1 MKKLCI
7 LGVTGSIG
15 TQSIEVVLGHP
26 ELFTITAISCGRN
39 IQKCE
44 KIMNQLQIPH
54 ICVQEEKDYKYL
66 KEKYPDKSFYLGSE
80 GMIKLASLNE
90 VDIVLNAVVGFAGL
104 LPTIE
109 AIKAGKDIAIA
120 NKETLVAAGHIIIPL
135 VKEYQVKILPVD
147 SEHSAIWQSLYG
159 RSHNEIDKIILTCS
173 GGSFRDKSKEE
184 LRNVTVE
191 QALKHPNWNMGA
203 KITVDSATLFNK
215 GLEVIEA
222 KWLFDVDYDQIEV
235 LIHPESVIH
244 SMVEFKD
251 HAIIGQL
258 GTPDMKLPIQY
269 ALTYPRRDNL
279 IGSERLDLTKT
290 NGLHFY
296 HPDTDRFPA
305 LTLAYEAGR
314 RGGSMP
320 CVLNAANEQANS
332 YFREGKIRF
341 LDIYDLVRQ
350 AMYAHQAIDQPTL
363 DELLEIDKSTRLFV
377 QKKVRLMNADYY

>member
-1 MKKLCI
+1 
-7 LGVTGSIG
+7 
-15 TQSIEVVLGHP
+15 
-26 ELFTITAISCGRN
+26 
-39 IQKCE
+39 
-44 KIMNQLQIPH
+44 
-54 ICVQEEKDYKYL
+54 
-66 KEKYPDKSFYLGSE
+66 
-80 GMIKLASLNE
+80 
-90 VDIVLNAVVGFAGL
+90 
-104 LPTIE
+104 
-109 AIKAGKDIAIA
+109 
-120 NKETLVAAGHIIIPL
+120 
-135 VKEYQVKILPVD
+135 
-147 SEHSAIWQSLYG
+147 
-159 RSHNEIDKIILTCS
+159 
-173 GGSFRDKSKEE
+173 
-184 LRNVTVE
+184 
-191 QALKHPNWNMGA
+191 
-203 KITVDSATLFNK
+203 
-215 GLEVIEA
+215 
-222 KWLFDVDYDQIEV
+222 
-235 LIHPESVIH
+235 
-244 SMVEFKD
+244 
-251 HAIIGQL
+251 
-258 GTPDMKLPIQY
+258 MKLPIQY